1 MQIFDD
7 ILGVINQQQ
16 NHSSETG
23 IPSDIED
30 EDIQL
35 SPVFD
40 SVLNDESI
48 ILQVD
53 EDTVIQ
59 SDENVTSEEVFDGNS
74 ATINFNK
81 IPDSKKKE
89 KANES
94 DEKHKSNVK
103 PPVKRKKLA
112 TRLERSLETVVGKI
126 MDGQKEMES
135 RYIQLEEKRWKM
147 KMELEEKQREA
158 ERQHELKLWSMMT
171 QWTGRGAFSYSP
183 QTCPPGQPYSPA
195 PLQSYYPTY
204 DQRYDTNND

>member
-1 MQIFDD
+1 MQIFDELD
-7 ILGVINQQQ
+7 AILGVKPATKPLLTI
-16 NHSSETG
+16 SSETG

-35 SPVFD
+35 SPVSD

-59 SDENVTSEEVFDGNS
+59 SDENVTS
-74 ATINFNK
+74 
-81 IPDSKKKE
+81 
-89 KANES
+89 
-94 DEKHKSNVK
+94 
-103 PPVKRKKLA
+103 
-112 TRLERSLETVVGKI
+112 
-126 MDGQKEMES
+126 
-135 RYIQLEEKRWKM
+135 
-147 KMELEEKQREA
+147 

-183 QTCPPGQPYSPA
+183 QTCPPGQPYSHA